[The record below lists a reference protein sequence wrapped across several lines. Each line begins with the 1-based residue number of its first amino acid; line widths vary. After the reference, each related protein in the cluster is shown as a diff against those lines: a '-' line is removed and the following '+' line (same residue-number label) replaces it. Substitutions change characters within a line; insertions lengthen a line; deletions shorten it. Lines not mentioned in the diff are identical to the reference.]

1 MTGGTA
7 TNPALHVQMFSGSKR
22 IGRFV
27 EHVAKIIHRRSQ
39 SVWNAVFWPFLGF
52 GSIVNVVMS
61 GDSNGSVGREVHIP
75 LVYIN
80 YLQRMTARQLTI
92 GRRHRNKVLGG
103 HAMLSYLPIR

>member
-1 MTGGTA
+1 MLQRPSIGGVNLCGT
-7 TNPALHVQMFSGSKR
+7 LCF
-22 IGRFV
+22 GRFY
-27 EHVAKIIHRRSQ
+27 I
-39 SVWNAVFWPFLGF
+39 GF
-52 GSIVNVVMS
+52 GSLVNVVMS